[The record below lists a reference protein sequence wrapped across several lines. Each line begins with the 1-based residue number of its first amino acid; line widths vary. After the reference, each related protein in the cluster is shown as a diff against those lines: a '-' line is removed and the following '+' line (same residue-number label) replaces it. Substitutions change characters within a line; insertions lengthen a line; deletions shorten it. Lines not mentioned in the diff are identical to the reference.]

1 MEIKLIERNKKFD
14 ENDYKMMNQ
23 SDAKTYQH
31 LLINTLNGLDGLIGL
46 SDGTFIYKKGMI

>member
-1 MEIKLIERNKKFD
+1 MEIKLIERNKKID

-23 SDAKTYQH
+23 CDAKNYQH
-31 LLINTLNGLDGLIGL
+31 LLINKLNGLDGLIEL